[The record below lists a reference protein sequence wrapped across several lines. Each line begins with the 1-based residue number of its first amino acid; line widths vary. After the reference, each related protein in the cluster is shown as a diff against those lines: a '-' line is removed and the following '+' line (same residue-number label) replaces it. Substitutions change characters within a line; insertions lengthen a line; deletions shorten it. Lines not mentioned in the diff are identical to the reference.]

1 MRVGRAS
8 SGCDTR
14 GAPPPWHRM
23 TASCLRHI
31 ISRGTGKGEDNES
44 CKVRYG
50 IDAIRDTVPSVE
62 QRSSSV
68 PLARLRV
75 ERSALAGASARQ
87 GEHGR
92 ARLDGAGAKT
102 RDFLTTIVRSQIPHE
117 VWPTTNME

>member
-44 CKVRYG
+44 CKVRHG
-50 IDAIRDTVPSVE
+50 INAIPRHSPFYRAAQLISPSCSTSRRKE
-62 QRSSSV
+62 RS
-68 PLARLRV
+68 RRR
-75 ERSALAGASARQ
+75 ERSAGRAWKGAS
-87 GEHGR
+87 
-92 ARLDGAGAKT
+92 
-102 RDFLTTIVRSQIPHE
+102 
-117 VWPTTNME
+117 